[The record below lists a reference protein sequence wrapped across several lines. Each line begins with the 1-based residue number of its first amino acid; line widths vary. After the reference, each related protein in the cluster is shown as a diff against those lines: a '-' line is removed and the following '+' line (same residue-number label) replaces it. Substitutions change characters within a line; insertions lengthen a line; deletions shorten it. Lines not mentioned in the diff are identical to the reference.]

1 MPNSSDCMVVALL
14 VAKHLALKSLVRTG
28 GEVAVV
34 AVATYG
40 VGKVAKAK
48 ANELLGIRRS

>member
-1 MPNSSDCMVVALL
+1 MVVALL